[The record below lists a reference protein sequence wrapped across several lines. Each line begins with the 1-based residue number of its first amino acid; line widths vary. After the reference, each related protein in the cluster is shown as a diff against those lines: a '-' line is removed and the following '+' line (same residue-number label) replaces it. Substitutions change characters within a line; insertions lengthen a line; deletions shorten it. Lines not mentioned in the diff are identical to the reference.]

1 MKPAAFAYRRAATVD
16 EAIAALQEAAGE
28 AKLIAGGQ
36 SLGPMLNLRLAR
48 PARLI
53 DIGTIESLGRIEVGD
68 HSVRVGAGVTHAR
81 IEDEAGAIEGL
92 APLAHVAR
100 GIAYRAIRNRGTVG
114 GSLAHAD
121 PAADWPLVLATLG
134 AAIEIRGAGRVR
146 RVDAA
151 AFMLGPYATSLA
163 YGEILAAV
171 EIPKMHSCARWAYR
185 KFCRKPGEF
194 AEAAAAALFDPDRR
208 IARVL
213 LGAPAARPTPLPAL
227 ARDLA
232 RGGRSALDTERL
244 AEEIEPLVA
253 DAPPHRRQAALTILR
268 KTLEEV
274 LQ

>member
-1 MKPAAFAYRRAATVD
+1 MKPAAFAYRRVATVG
-16 EAIAALQEAAGE
+16 EAVAALQEAAGE

-48 PARLI
+48 PVRLV
-53 DIGTIESLGRIEVGD
+53 DIGAIESLGRIEVGD
-68 HSVRVGAGVTHAR
+68 HSARVGAGVTHAR

-134 AAIEIRGAGRVR
+134 AAIEIRGAGGMR

-171 EIPKMHSCARWAYR
+171 EIPKMHSRARWAYR

-208 IARVL
+208 IARVF
-213 LGAPAARPTPLPAL
+213 LGTPAARPTPLPAL

-232 RGGRSALDTERL
+232 RGGRGALDTERL
-244 AEEIEPLVA
+244 AGEIEPLVA
-253 DAPPHRRQAALTILR
+253 DAPPHRRHAALVILR